1 MLPNS
6 NGIVTEQEQPSLT
19 YRMDVANERI
29 VGKIDGIEAV
39 KQAVYK
45 ALSTERYDYLIYSWN
60 YGIETK
66 DLFGRDMDYCKS
78 ELKRRIPE
86 ALTQDDRIDSVSD
99 FEFEVDGNKLTVFF
113 VVHSNA
119 GSFESKA
126 SFVV

>member
-19 YRMDVANERI
+19 YRMDVVNERI

-45 ALSTERYDYLIYSWN
+45 ALNTERYNYLIYSWN
-60 YGIETK
+60 YGVETK
-66 DLFGRDMDYCKS
+66 DLYGKDMDYVKS
-78 ELKRRIPE
+78 ELKRRIGE

-99 FEFEVDGNKLTVFF
+99 FEFKVDGNKLTVFF
-113 VVHSNA
+113 VVNSNV
-119 GSFESKA
+119 GSFESNTT
-126 SFVV
+126 FVV